1 MAKTANVRYSAGP
14 VPMHFPPFF
23 VSCLAALS
31 LMTTQ
36 KSGAAPLLDPDA
48 APAPVTERRPKIVG
62 LHGDKLEDPYFW
74 LREKKSPAVLAHLK
88 AENAYTAAV
97 MAPFKP
103 FEEALYKEMLARIKQ
118 TDVSAPYLQ
127 RGYWLYVRTEEGKQY
142 PIVCRK
148 HGTLDAPEEIVLDV
162 NHLAEGQKFM
172 ALGSFEYSDDNAL
185 LAYATDVDGH
195 RDYDFH
201 LRKLATGEE
210 IKTPIGKVA
219 DVSWAADNRTL
230 YFVTEDEAKRSNK
243 LWRYTLGEKKPVE
256 ILEEK
261 DELFGVSVSRSRD
274 GRYLFFGS
282 ASSRTTEWS
291 FVPADQPN
299 AAPSLIAPRRDEI
312 EYYPEH
318 RDELFYI
325 RTNDGAKEFR
335 VMTAPAAEPGP
346 AHWTEYLPAQPGIKI
361 EDFAPFAK
369 YAVISERQA
378 GLPQFRVLDFADK
391 KSVRVALPEPAYD
404 ASGDANPE
412 FGATGFR
419 YTYQSP
425 VTPRSV
431 YEYDFA
437 SGAQK
442 LVKRSEILGG
452 YDPARYVVERAEVPA
467 ADGTKIPLDIVRRRD
482 VPLDGGAPGWLYG
495 YGSYGISEDATFSS
509 TRISLLERGV
519 VFAIAHVRGGGEL
532 GEMWHEG
539 GRMMT
544 KKNTFNDFAACA
556 DYLVRAKYTSHTRL
570 VIQGGSAGGLLVGA
584 TLNLR
589 PDLCSGALMSVP
601 FVDVLNTMSD
611 ATLPLTTGEYIEW
624 GNPNKKDQYD
634 YIKSYSPYDNLAAKN
649 YPAILLTTSLND
661 SQVPYWEPAK
671 YAARLRATKT
681 DKNPL
686 LLKINLDAGHGGA
699 SGRYDAL
706 KETAFE
712 DSFGLAVLG
721 LVPE

>member
-1 MAKTANVRYSAGP
+1 MR
-14 VPMHFPPFF
+14 FPPFL
-23 VSCLAALS
+23 VSCFTALS
-31 LMTTQ
+31 LMTTLN
-36 KSGAAPLLDPDA
+36 SNAAAPVLNPDA
-48 APAPVTERRPKIVG
+48 APPPVTERRPKIVG
-62 LHGDKLEDPYFW
+62 MHGDKLEDPYFW
-74 LREKKSPAVLAHLK
+74 LREKKSPAVLTHLK

-148 HGTLDAPEEIVLDV
+148 RGTLDAPEEVVLDV

-172 ALGSFEYSDDNAL
+172 ALGSFEYSDDNTM
-185 LAYATDVDGH
+185 LAYATDVNGH

-201 LRKLATGEE
+201 LKKLAAGEE

-243 LWRYTLGEKKPVE
+243 LWRYTVGEKKPVE
-256 ILEEK
+256 IFEEK

-291 FVPADQPN
+291 FVLADQPT
-299 AAPSLIAPRRDEI
+299 AAPTLIAPRRDEI

-318 RDELFYI
+318 REGIFYI

-335 VMTAPAAEPGP
+335 VMTAPVATPDT
-346 AHWTEYLPAQPGIKI
+346 AHWTEYLPTQPGIKI

-369 YAVISERQA
+369 YAVISERET
-378 GLPQFRVLDFADK
+378 GLPQFRVLDFADR
-391 KSVRVALPEPAYD
+391 KSVRVSMPEPAYD

-412 FGATGFR
+412 FDATGFR

-425 VTPRSV
+425 ITPRSV

-437 SGAQK
+437 TGAQK
-442 LVKRSEILGG
+442 LVKRSEVLGG
-452 YDPARYVVERAEVPA
+452 YDPAKYVVERVGVPA
-467 ADGTKIPLDIVRRRD
+467 SDGTKIPLDIVRRRD
-482 VPLDGGAPGWLYG
+482 VPLDGKAPGWLYG
-495 YGSYGISEDATFSS
+495 YGSYGISDDATFSS
-509 TRISLLERGV
+509 TRVSLLERGV

-544 KKNTFNDFAACA
+544 KKNTFTDFAACA
-556 DYLVRAKYTSHTRL
+556 DYLVQAKYTSHTHL
-570 VIQGGSAGGLLVGA
+570 MIQGGSAGGLLVGA

-589 PDLCSGALMSVP
+589 PDLCSGALMDVP

-624 GNPNKKDQYD
+624 GNPNKKDEYD

-649 YPAILLTTSLND
+649 YPSILLTTSLND

-671 YAARLRATKT
+671 YAARLRTIKT

-721 LVPE
+721 LAQ

>member
-1 MAKTANVRYSAGP
+1 MIPTVRTRLPS
-14 VPMHFPPFF
+14 FSL
-23 VSCLAALS
+23 SCLSALL
-31 LMTTQ
+31 LMTTPDSQ
-36 KSGAAPLLDPDA
+36 ADTPVLDPAA
-48 APAPVTERRPKIVG
+48 APAPVTERRPKTVG

-88 AENAYTAAV
+88 AENDYTAAV

-103 FEEALYKEMLARIKQ
+103 FEDALYKEMLARIVQ
-118 TDVSAPYLQ
+118 TDTSAPYLQ
-127 RGYWLYVRTEEGKQY
+127 RGYFLYVRTEEGKQY

-148 HGTLDAPEEIVLDV
+148 HGTLDAAEEIVLDV

-172 ALGSFEYSDDNAL
+172 ALGSFEYSDDNTL
-185 LAYATDVDGH
+185 LAYATDVNGH

-201 LRKLATGEE
+201 LKNLATGEE

-219 DVSWAADNRTL
+219 DVGWAGDNRTVF
-230 YFVTEDEAKRSNK
+230 FVTEDEAKRSNK
-243 LWRYTLGEKKPVE
+243 LWRYTLGDRKPVQ
-256 ILEEK
+256 IMEEK

-274 GRYLFFGS
+274 GRFLFFGS

-291 FVPADQPN
+291 FVAADQPRT
-299 AAPSLIAPRRDEI
+299 APALIAPRRNEI

-318 RDELFYI
+318 RDGLFYL
-325 RTNDGAKEFR
+325 RTNEGAKEFR
-335 VMTAPAAEPGP
+335 VMTAPVATPDA
-346 AHWTEYLPAQPGIKI
+346 AHWTEYLSSQPGIKI

-369 YAVISERQA
+369 YAVVSEREA

-391 KSVRVALPEPAYD
+391 KSVRVPMPEPAYD
-404 ASGDANPE
+404 ADGDANPE
-412 FGATGFR
+412 YDATGFR

-431 YEYDFA
+431 FEYDFA
-437 SGAQK
+437 TGAQK
-442 LVKRSEILGG
+442 LIKRNEVLGG
-452 YDPARYVVERAEVPA
+452 YDPAKYVVERVGVPA

-482 VPLDGGAPGWLYG
+482 VPVDGTAPGWLYG
-495 YGSYGISEDATFSS
+495 YGSYGISEDASFSS
-509 TRISLLERGV
+509 TRVSLLERGV
-519 VFAIAHVRGGGEL
+519 VYAIAHVRGGGEL

-544 KKNTFNDFAACA
+544 KKNTFTDFAACA
-556 DYLVRAKYTSHTRL
+556 DYLVQARYTSRARL
-570 VIQGGSAGGLLVGA
+570 MIQGGSAGGLLVGA

-589 PDLCSGALMSVP
+589 PDLCSGALMDVP

-624 GNPNKKDQYD
+624 GNPNKKDEYE

-649 YPAILLTTSLND
+649 YPSILLTTSLND

-671 YAARLRATKT
+671 YAARLRAIKT

-721 LVPE
+721 LVR